1 MHTIS
6 PPHRNYK
13 ITQPLIISQN
23 TDQHFTQLMQMR
35 TENFSYWSMVKDWH
49 CMQHETRI
57 YASLNQVL
65 YLYQIVYSETK
76 HTQRTLTISGQNKLS
91 ETCFTLFLEPP
102 SIISILISHV
112 LHQIKCTSYDDK
124 QFINHVLHFDHKNQI
139 IWIFCKAQENY
150 IMLYWMKYRMNPN
163 INICNLFWTTSS
175 PNMGIFTSHCH

>member
-1 MHTIS
+1 
-6 PPHRNYK
+6 
-13 ITQPLIISQN
+13 
-23 TDQHFTQLMQMR
+23 
-35 TENFSYWSMVKDWH
+35 
-49 CMQHETRI
+49 MQHETRI

-150 IMLYWMKYRMNPN
+150 IML
-163 INICNLFWTTSS
+163 
-175 PNMGIFTSHCH
+175 